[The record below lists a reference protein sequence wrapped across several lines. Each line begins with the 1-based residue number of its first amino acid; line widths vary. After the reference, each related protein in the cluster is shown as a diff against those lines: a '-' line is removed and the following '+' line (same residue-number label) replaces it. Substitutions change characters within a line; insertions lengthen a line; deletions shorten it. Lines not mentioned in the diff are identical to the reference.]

1 MTLRDKTLEVSEGT
15 RFQNFILL
23 IISLNAVTIGLQTF
37 DFGTKANELFDLL
50 DNIFLWIFVMEL
62 VIRIHAH
69 RFSFFGKGDNLF
81 DFVIVVASLAPQAG
95 PWSVLRV
102 FRVFRALRLI
112 TSMPEM
118 QRMVEAMLR
127 SIRAIAAIGWLLC
140 LVLYV
145 FSVMATIL
153 YGDGGP
159 HGELYFGNLGL
170 SVYSLFQIMTLE
182 SWSHGIARLIIE
194 EQGWEAAIFFIFYIL
209 CTSFT
214 FLNMFIAVF
223 TNTLAAI
230 DIEEGDD
237 QGFSGM
243 REEIKNEISELKAMV
258 SSLTEKLDSSSEE

>member
-1 MTLRDKTLEVSEGT
+1 MSFRDKTLEVSESN

-37 DFGTKANELFDLL
+37 DLGDKNNQMLDML
-50 DNIFLWIFVMEL
+50 DNLFLWIFVVEL
-62 VIRIHAH
+62 FIRIHAH
-69 RFSFFGKGDNLF
+69 RIRFFGQGDNLF

-127 SIRAIAAIGWLLC
+127 SLRAIGAIGWLLC

-159 HGELYFGNLGL
+159 NGELYFGNLGL
-170 SVYSLFQIMTLE
+170 SLYSLFQIMTLE

-194 EQGWEAAIFFIFYIL
+194 EQGWEAAIFFIGYIL

-230 DIEEGDD
+230 DIEEGDE
-237 QGFSGM
+237 QGFSRM
-243 REEIKNEISELKAMV
+243 HNEIKAEISELKVMI
-258 SSLTEKLDSSSEE
+258 SELNQKFDPTSEE

>member
-1 MTLRDKTLEVSEGT
+1 MFSREKTLMVSEDN
-15 RFQNFILL
+15 RFQNFVLL

-37 DFGTKANELFDLL
+37 DFSTRINNFLDTI
-50 DNIFLWIFVMEL
+50 DNIFLWIFVIEIF
-62 VIRIHAH
+62 IRVHAY
-69 RFSFFGKGDNLF
+69 RFSFFKDGSNLF
-81 DFVIVVASLAPQAG
+81 DFIIVAISLAPQAG

-145 FSVMATIL
+145 FAVMATIL

-159 HGELYFGNLGL
+159 NGELYFGNLGL
-170 SVYSLFQIMTLE
+170 SAYSLFQIMTLE
-182 SWSHGIARLIIE
+182 SWSHGIARAIID
-194 EQGWEAAIFFIFYIL
+194 EQGWSAALFFISYIL

-230 DIEEGDD
+230 DIEGDD
-237 QGFSGM
+237 DKGFSRM
-243 REEIKNEISELKAMV
+243 RDEIKDEIEELK
-258 SSLTEKLDSSSEE
+258 SLILEMKQG